1 MSTRTETL
9 VPFPKKDD
17 LEVPELQQ
25 AITDSDVIDAIYGE
39 LTGFHRLLCQAN
51 EETVAAFL
59 WPTIEKTYG
68 LKNVLAERAR
78 AGYGGAA

>member
-1 MSTRTETL
+1 MSTRTET
-9 VPFPKKDD
+9 P
-17 LEVPELQQ
+17 EVQKFEQ
-25 AITDSDVIDAIYGE
+25 AIADSDVIDAIYGE
-39 LTGFHRLLCQAN
+39 LTGFHKLLCQAN

-78 AGYGGAA
+78 SGYGGAA